1 MCYQVFVTY
10 GSQHTQ
16 LFSHITSERSM
27 SNIDPFVE
35 LGPVL
40 CWLLVDGLTLLSFR
54 CIIIHIRHGLISIAD
69 C

>member
-40 CWLLVDGLTLLSFR
+40 CWL
-54 CIIIHIRHGLISIAD
+54 
-69 C
+69 